1 MQEPVDIDVRRVPFY
16 RVEAYPAPYPA
27 PVPYPAIVADRL
39 ADVASRASGAL
50 ARKANAASNLL
61 SVLSGASAYAP
72 LGRIE

>member
-16 RVEAYPAPYPA
+16 RVEAYPA